1 MVELFESG
9 SSDQLDLSKLDTGQ
23 IPNHIGLIMDG
34 NGRWA
39 KARDLPRTAGHAAGE
54 AALFNTIDGALVAK
68 VKWLSAYT
76 FSTENWTR
84 DPAEVEFLMWFN
96 EDLLLR
102 RRNALHEKGVR
113 MYFAGDLSD
122 PRIPDRNRTHM
133 ADAESLTRGNDRLH
147 MVFAFNYGGRDEIVR
162 AVQALAAEVHV
173 GEQDPASIDEAAIV
187 SKLWVPEMP
196 DPDLIVRTSGEVRLS
211 NYLLWGSAYAEF
223 VFTETRWPEFGA
235 QQLIDAIVEY
245 QTRARRFGKA

>member
-1 MVELFESG
+1 MVEIFDNTPTG
-9 SSDQLDLSKLDTGQ
+9 PLDLSKLDTDR
-23 IPNHIGLIMDG
+23 ILNHVGLIMDG

-39 KARDLPRTAGHAAGE
+39 NARDLPRTAGHAAGE
-54 AALFNTIDGALVAK
+54 TALFNTIDGALAVG

-84 DPAEVEFLMWFN
+84 DPEEVQFLMWFN

-102 RRNALHEKGVR
+102 RRDALHEKGVR
-113 MYFAGDLSD
+113 MYFAGDLED
-122 PRIPDRNRTHM
+122 PRIPDRNRVHM
-133 ADAESLTRGNDRLH
+133 ADAQELTKDNDALH

-162 AVQALAAEVHV
+162 AVRTLAGEVAA
-173 GEQDPASIDEAAIV
+173 GERDVDSIDDDAIAAN
-187 SKLWVPEMP
+187 LWVPDMP

-211 NYLLWGSAYAEF
+211 NFLLWGSAYAEF

-235 QQLIDAIVEY
+235 QPLINAIVEY

>member
-1 MVELFESG
+1 MVELFNSG
-9 SSDQLDLSKLDTGQ
+9 GTGDLDLSKLDPDR
-23 IPNHIGLIMDG
+23 IPTHVGLIMDG

-39 KARDLPRTAGHAAGE
+39 NARDLPRTAGHAAGE
-54 AALFNTIDGALVAK
+54 SALFDTIEGARAVG

-84 DPAEVEFLMWFN
+84 DPEEVQFLMWFN

-102 RRNALHEKGVR
+102 RRDALHERGVR
-113 MYFAGDLSD
+113 MHFAGDLSD
-122 PRIPDRNRTHM
+122 PRIPDRNREHM
-133 ADAESLTRGNDRLH
+133 ADAEALTKDNDRLH

-162 AVQALAAEVHV
+162 AARHLAEQLAAGERSADSIDEDALAAY
-173 GEQDPASIDEAAIV
+173 
-187 SKLWVPEMP
+187 LWVPEMP

-211 NYLLWGSAYAEF
+211 NFLLWGSAYAEF
-223 VFTETRWPEFGA
+223 LFTETRWPDFGA
-235 QQLIDAIVEY
+235 QPLVDAIVEY

>member
-1 MVELFESG
+1 MVELLDSG
-9 SSDQLDLSKLDTGQ
+9 SSGPLDLSKLDAGR
-23 IPNHIGLIMDG
+23 IPTHIGLIMDG

-39 KARDLPRTAGHAAGE
+39 HARDLPRTAGHAAGE
-54 AALFNTIDGALVAK
+54 AALFNTIDGALAAGVR
-68 VKWLSAYT
+68 WLSAYT

-102 RRNALHEKGVR
+102 RRDALHEKGVR

-122 PRIPDRNRTHM
+122 PRIPDRNRIHM
-133 ADAESLTRGNDRLH
+133 ADAEALTNGNDVLH

-162 AVQALAAEVHV
+162 AVRALADEVAS
-173 GEQDPASIDEAAIV
+173 GDREPSSIDEAAIV
-187 SKLWVPEMP
+187 SRFWIPDMP

-211 NYLLWGSAYAEF
+211 NFLLWGSAYAEF

-235 QQLIDAIVEY
+235 QPLIDAIVEY